1 MKKFCVITNSLKDN
15 KLEISYKILDYITK
29 SGCQCALIDYV
40 DYSTGEYK
48 VLKSKDIPGDT
59 QCIISIGGD
68 GTLLHATKDFIDLDV
83 VFVGVNKGTLGF
95 LAEISPDNVKESL
108 DKLINDD
115 FNIESRMMLDGRI
128 IRDGKQVY
136 SSTVLNDIVIH
147 RGGDLAITD
156 YQVYVN
162 KEILGNYHADGII
175 LSTPTGSTAY
185 NLSAGGP
192 VARPDSN
199 MIILTP
205 ICPHTLANRSLILS
219 RHDNIEVKIG
229 KSRIA
234 NEENR
239 RISFDGD
246 GVFKIISGD
255 IISISESEKTTKIAK
270 LDEGSFLQAVKD
282 KLN

>member
-1 MKKFCVITNSLKDN
+1 MNDFNTNLKLKTKEVEDIIYNYFPKEEGKQKIIIEAMNYSLK
-15 KLEISYKILDYITK
+15 
-29 SGCQCALIDYV
+29 
-40 DYSTGEYK
+40 
-48 VLKSKDIPGDT
+48 
-59 QCIISIGGD
+59 
-68 GTLLHATKDFIDLDV
+68 
-83 VFVGVNKGTLGF
+83 
-95 LAEISPDNVKESL
+95 
-108 DKLINDD
+108 
-115 FNIESRMMLDGRI
+115 
-128 IRDGKQVY
+128 
-136 SSTVLNDIVIH
+136 
-147 RGGDLAITD
+147 
-156 YQVYVN
+156 
-162 KEILGNYHADGII
+162 
-175 LSTPTGSTAY
+175 
-185 NLSAGGP
+185 AGGP